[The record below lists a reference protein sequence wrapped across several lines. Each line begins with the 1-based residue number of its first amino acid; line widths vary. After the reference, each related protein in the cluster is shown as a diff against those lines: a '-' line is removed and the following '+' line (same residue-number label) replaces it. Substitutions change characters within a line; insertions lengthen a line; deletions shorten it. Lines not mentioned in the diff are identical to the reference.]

1 MTNVVIFLIDL
12 QLGINFHSWTIVMIL
27 INVSCIFLKLD
38 TEITRFFT
46 AYRQALRDE
55 ITKEI
60 LLEMRTSRP
69 NERDWKLHTQ

>member
-1 MTNVVIFLIDL
+1 
-12 QLGINFHSWTIVMIL
+12 MIL